1 MDGKLGG
8 AAKYMEPG
16 FEFFANNALIVV
28 VANVSFMLVGKEHG
42 KWIVASLMR
51 LDKITGV
58 RARREAEQIHAKESA
73 RARIHGLGDTNIEA
87 TVEYTRHQAVF
98 VDS

>member
-1 MDGKLGG
+1 MDGKPRG
-8 AAKYMEPG
+8 AAKDMEPG
-16 FEFFANNALIVV
+16 FEFFANDALIVV
-28 VANVSFMLVGKEHG
+28 VANISFMLVGKEHG
-42 KWIVASLMR
+42 KWIIASSMR

-58 RARREAEQIHAKESA
+58 RARREAKQIHAKESA
-73 RARIHGLGDTNIEA
+73 RARIHGLGDTIVET